1 MDKKVLAICWLNG
14 QFKAMAVHK
23 GAVKSIWESP
33 QIVDENADFQAV
45 LNEAVNQT
53 GYNGVNVCILI
64 SSRKLMYHLIEVP
77 PVSGADLEYYIERK
91 ANQLKAF
98 DEPLSFCYIKTLP
111 TRISNGVLVNIYPR
125 SFLEKLTGRCNE
137 IDLHLSRMFTLQSVM
152 RTQLGSLNVAI
163 EEPVVLAADV
173 NGSTAL
179 LIGRKDGEV
188 YFGRTIYG
196 NWKVDPEYVC
206 NEIMRSVLFVKQQ
219 FGIMATRVFLYGT
232 ELDRWKNAVEQIC
245 GLPAEPISYPSTAID
260 WLKECLKLSEDSNDN
275 LVTADLRQ
283 EPQTR
288 LFLRMTG
295 FLAVLIIA
303 GIGIWIAFVEKEIK
317 HQKNVYASLVPAQKQ
332 LEETKNKLFAVRDE
346 IQHRQQFVKLITDN
360 IIHPVPGW
368 FFGYL
373 CDVFPDDLVLKELE
387 IRWTNGLWHVRI
399 VGVVHPADDKTAEQ
413 ALAFGMQLLQNRLE
427 RSPFHF
433 KVIKKS
439 ETPMPAVA
447 LTGTNVPSDISS
459 DISSGIAARKQ
470 AGISMLGEGLA
481 NTTRP
486 DTPTLIQKI
495 KGGQTS
501 FWLEGVM
508 Q

>member
-1 MDKKVLAICWLNG
+1 
-14 QFKAMAVHK
+14 
-23 GAVKSIWESP
+23 
-33 QIVDENADFQAV
+33 
-45 LNEAVNQT
+45 
-53 GYNGVNVCILI
+53 
-64 SSRKLMYHLIEVP
+64 
-77 PVSGADLEYYIERK
+77 
-91 ANQLKAF
+91 
-98 DEPLSFCYIKTLP
+98 
-111 TRISNGVLVNIYPR
+111 
-125 SFLEKLTGRCNE
+125 
-137 IDLHLSRMFTLQSVM
+137 RMFTLQSVM

-206 NEIMRSVLFVKQQ
+206 NEIMRPVLFVKQQ
-219 FGIMATRVFLYGT
+219 FGVMATRVFLYGT